1 MGKPPTF
8 KGTMLSC
15 GLRIII
21 CETKTAHRLKAL
33 RNGCYLKEWIVWFRN
48 EFVWPRNEFIQ
59 VSSLGFVIVVAVF
72 PVGSESL

>member
-33 RNGCYLKEWIVWFRN
+33 RNGCYLKDWIVWL
-48 EFVWPRNEFIQ
+48 RNEFIQ
-59 VSSLGFVIVVAVF
+59 VSSLGFVIVVAVS